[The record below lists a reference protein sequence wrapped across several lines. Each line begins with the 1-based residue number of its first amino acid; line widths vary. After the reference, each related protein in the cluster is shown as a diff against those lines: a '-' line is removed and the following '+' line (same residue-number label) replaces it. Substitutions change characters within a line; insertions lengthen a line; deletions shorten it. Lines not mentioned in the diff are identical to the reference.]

1 MAKEYDHWRHTH
13 CMIKLPESATTMKP
27 RDWWTG
33 TFSIVMVTGERVWFN
48 GSYSNELFPGVVK
61 VSDGISLGFDP
72 DGNCILSVPMEWCTF
87 YTEEEAGDIEA
98 CIDAD
103 RKLLRYAT

>member
-1 MAKEYDHWRHTH
+1 MAKEYDYCRHTH
-13 CMIKLPESATTMKP
+13 CTIKLPESATTEKP

-61 VSDGISLGFDP
+61 VGDGLTNGFDP

-87 YTEEEAGDIEA
+87 YTEKEALDIEA

-103 RKLLRYAT
+103 RTLLSYAR